1 MPVLPWSFECKHCFK
16 LSRLHFCQHQKFRD
30 ILAAGSACISISCTS
45 PYTVWWRRLTPSR
58 VFHGFPVSRSYLR
71 ASQAWITM
79 GYDGPISSLRYGHNP
94 LFYCWGSLWD
104 FLGAKP
110 VSLEEY
116 AKAHKLPKW
125 QRFWN
130 TGKARLSE
138 WQKQVHHYPFGYAS
152 RCVPDTGLRSAALIW
167 ELHRHWKLC
176 SCWGLRD
183 AVNCKC
189 YLWLFVLYLC
199 SFGFNLVQT

>member
-1 MPVLPWSFECKHCFK
+1 MQALLQVVKAALLPAPKIQGHTCGWLSVHFYLMHIAIHRLVEKIDTQQGLPW
-16 LSRLHFCQHQKFRD
+16 
-30 ILAAGSACISISCTS
+30 
-45 PYTVWWRRLTPSR
+45 
-58 VFHGFPVSRSYLR
+58 GFPVSRSYLR

-104 FLGAKP
+104 FFGAKP

-167 ELHRHWKLC
+167 ELHRHWKLW

-189 YLWLFVLYLC
+189 YLWPFVFYLC